1 MEIVLTKQES
11 ENYFH
16 TALCNGLGYMGG
28 YGLELE
34 YKQEEYKAAREQIKS
49 NGNSPCYEDVLLEIL
64 KMGGSLTFVDIEC
77 EGEYTRT
84 ISLADVHKRV
94 AKTPIDH
101 LMDMI
106 KETDDAVT
114 ADVLIQTVFF
124 EDIIFG

>member
-1 MEIVLTKQES
+1 
-11 ENYFH
+11 
-16 TALCNGLGYMGG
+16 
-28 YGLELE
+28 
-34 YKQEEYKAAREQIKS
+34 
-49 NGNSPCYEDVLLEIL
+49 
-64 KMGGSLTFVDIEC
+64 MGGSLTFVDIEC